1 LKPVLVDL
9 EKFKNKTTERNLI
22 MALRDQAISRGAS
35 ILIFNP
41 NDICELPE
49 YNFRNMESPETIA
62 YVRSMA
68 DAILSNGVA
77 AFPPITIRRSEDGVI
92 AVMAGWCRRRAHV
105 LAMSEGADI
114 KGIQCIDAGKKSK
127 DEIYLDVLT
136 SNTQLPL
143 TAMEKAKGVKALLNG
158 LWSPADIAK
167 KTGWSISTVNNLIA
181 LYDAPDEIS
190 QMVKDGVVSATF
202 ATEIVKSNT
211 PDEAVKKLKSAANTA
226 EKAGKKKVTK
236 KDLKDATEK
245 GISWKKFGPRMFKI
259 LSDIYECPITDRGK
273 MQDRLAIAGELLATI
288 EDEYPALRGE

>member
-1 LKPVLVDL
+1 MR
-9 EKFKNKTTERNLI
+9 F
-22 MALRDQAISRGAS
+22 
-35 ILIFNP
+35 
-41 NDICELPE
+41 
-49 YNFRNMESPETIA
+49 
-62 YVRSMA
+62 
-68 DAILSNGVA
+68 SNGVA
-77 AFPPITIRRSEDGVI
+77 AFPPITIRRSEDGQI

-158 LWSPADIAK
+158 LWNPADIAK

-190 QMVKDGVVSATF
+190 QMVQDGVVSATF

-226 EKAGKKKVTK
+226 KDAGKKKATK

-245 GISWKKFGPRMFKI
+245 TINYKKFGPQMFKV
-259 LSDIYECPITDRGK
+259 LTDIYECPVSDRG
-273 MQDRLAIAGELLATI
+273 RLQNAIAAAGELLATL
-288 EDEYPALRGE
+288 EEEYPALRGE

>member
-1 LKPVLVDL
+1 
-9 EKFKNKTTERNLI
+9 
-22 MALRDQAISRGAS
+22 
-35 ILIFNP
+35 
-41 NDICELPE
+41 
-49 YNFRNMESPETIA
+49 MESPETSA

-68 DAILSNGVA
+68 DAILANGVA
-77 AFPPITIRRSEDGVI
+77 AFPPITIRRSEDGQI

-158 LWSPADIAK
+158 LWSPADISK

-211 PDEAVKKLKSAANTA
+211 PDEAVRKLKSAANTA
-226 EKAGKKKVTK
+226 KESGKKKATK
-236 KDLKDATEK
+236 SDLKDATEK
-245 GISWKKFGPRMFKI
+245 AIPWRNYGPKLYLI
-259 LSDIYECPITDRGK
+259 LNTIYECPVSDRG
-273 MQDRLAIAGELLATI
+273 RLQESIAAAGELLATI
-288 EDEYPALRGE
+288 EEEYPALRGE